1 MSNKLLEIKNLHV
14 NVEDK
19 EILKGI
25 DLTINKGEIHV
36 IMGPN
41 GSGKTTTANAILS
54 NPLYNKVEGNINF
67 ESEDITNLKTDEIA
81 RKGVFMSF
89 QLPEE
94 IPGISVTNF
103 LKSAK
108 GKITGKPIKVF
119 EFKDELRKY
128 MEELKM
134 NPEYAER
141 SLNVGF
147 SGGEKKKNEILQM
160 LVLNPK
166 LAILDETDS
175 GLDVDAIR
183 TVSKGI
189 EMFKNENNAVLIITH
204 NTKILKSLKVDY
216 VHILVNGKNAKVSY
230 KIQENDKI
238 SVEIPEPKQI
248 ELKAQNIPI
257 EIIYEDS
264 DIIVVNKPKGMV
276 VHPANG
282 NPDGTLVNAIMAICK
297 DSLSGIGGEIR
308 PGIVHRIDKD
318 TSGLLI
324 VAKNDNAHV
333 KMSEQIKNHEVKKTY
348 IALVRGVFKENEATI
363 DMPIGRSTSDRK
375 KMAVNK
381 NGKNA
386 ITHIKVLKRFDKYTL
401 LKVNIETG
409 RTHQI
414 RVHLSHIG
422 YPIVGDYTYSNGKNE
437 FDVIGQCLH
446 AQKLEFKHPIT
457 QKDMCLEAEL
467 PQYFKDILD
476 KLKDREIK

>member
-1 MSNKLLEIKNLHV
+1 M
-14 NVEDK
+14 K
-19 EILKGI
+19 EYIVSQEEKGKRLDAYI
-25 DLTINKGEIHV
+25 PSVDL
-36 IMGPN
+36 
-41 GSGKTTTANAILS
+41 
-54 NPLYNKVEGNINF
+54 
-67 ESEDITNLKTDEIA
+67 DITRT
-81 RKGVFMSF
+81 
-89 QLPEE
+89 
-94 IPGISVTNF
+94 
-103 LKSAK
+103 SAQR
-108 GKITGKPIKVF
+108 
-119 EFKDELRKY
+119 L
-128 MEELKM
+128 
-134 NPEYAER
+134 
-141 SLNVGF
+141 
-147 SGGEKKKNEILQM
+147 
-160 LVLNPK
+160 
-166 LAILDETDS
+166 
-175 GLDVDAIR
+175 
-183 TVSKGI
+183 I
-189 EMFKNENNAVLIITH
+189 EDGN
-204 NTKILKSLKVDY
+204 
-216 VHILVNGKNAKVSY
+216 ILVNGKNAKVSY

-238 SVEIPEPKQI
+238 SVEIQKPKQI
-248 ELKAQNIPI
+248 ELKAQDIPL
-257 EIIYEDS
+257 EIVYEDS

-348 IALVRGVFKENEATI
+348 IALVRGVFKKNEATI

-437 FDVIGQCLH
+437 FDVVGQCLH

-476 KLKDREIK
+476 KLKNREIK